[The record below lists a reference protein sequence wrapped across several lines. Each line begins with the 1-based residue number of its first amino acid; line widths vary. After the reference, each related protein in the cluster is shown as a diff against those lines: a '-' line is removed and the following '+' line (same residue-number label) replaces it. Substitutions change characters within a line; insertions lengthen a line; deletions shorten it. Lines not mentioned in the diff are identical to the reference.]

1 MTLDIFDL
9 TGKVAVITGGYKG
22 IGRGIAEGLA
32 EAGADIVIGARNFEG
47 CKEAA
52 AEIKKDFGVE
62 TLAVKCDVSR
72 VEDAENMIAA
82 TVEKF
87 GQVDILVNNAGITG
101 AAKAVVNMPD
111 EEWQQTLAINL
122 TGIFNCSRAAARE
135 MVKRKS
141 GKIINVTSV
150 ASFMP
155 LPHSG
160 DYCASKGG
168 ALLLTK
174 VMALELIK
182 HNIQVNAICPGYFRT
197 DLNPVLGAKVEQE
210 IKKRVPIGRIGD
222 PKEMAGLALLL
233 ASSAGDYLVGTAI
246 NIDGGV
252 MLKGT

>member
-1 MTLDIFDL
+1 MTLNIFDL
-9 TGKVAVITGGYKG
+9 KGKVAVVTGGYKG

-32 EAGADIVIGARNFEG
+32 SAGANLIIAARNFEG
-47 CKEAA
+47 CEKAA
-52 AEIKKDFGVE
+52 AEINRDFGVK
-62 TLAVKCDVSR
+62 TMPVRCDVSR

-87 GQVDILVNNAGITG
+87 GQVDILANNAGITG
-101 AAKAVVNMPD
+101 SAKAMVDIPD
-111 EEWQQTLAINL
+111 EEWQQTLSINL

-135 MVKRKS
+135 MIKRKN

-155 LPHSG
+155 VPHSG

-182 HNIQVNAICPGYFRT
+182 YNIQVNAICPGYFDT
-197 DLNPVLGAKVEQE
+197 DLNPGLASKVEQE
-210 IKKRVPIGRIGD
+210 VKKRIPARRIGN
-222 PKEMAGLALLL
+222 PKEIAGLAVLL
-233 ASSAGDYLVGTAI
+233 ASPAGDYLVGAAI

-252 MLKGT
+252 MLR